1 MFSRKGSPERAVL
14 TISLTLNQQNE
25 HTGINLV
32 VFYYNHKSKMY
43 SKMKTVDTIITY
55 LFAIIYL
62 VFALNYFFGFLPM
75 PPLEGDALQYM
86 TLLGTTGY
94 MTAVKVLELAVAI
107 MLLLNIRRPL
117 AWLLILPVSTNIL
130 MYDVFIVG
138 LPTLGVLMMT
148 MNVYMV
154 YRLRENYACIWAK

>member
-1 MFSRKGSPERAVL
+1 
-14 TISLTLNQQNE
+14 
-25 HTGINLV
+25 
-32 VFYYNHKSKMY
+32 
-43 SKMKTVDTIITY
+43 MKTVDAIVTY

-62 VFALNYFFGFLPM
+62 VFALNYFLGFLPM
-75 PPLEGDALQYM
+75 PVLEGNALEYM

-94 MTAVKVLELAVAI
+94 MTAVKFLELAVTI

-138 LPTLGVLMMT
+138 IPTFGLLMMA

-154 YRLRENYACIWAK
+154 YRLRKNYACILAK

>member
-1 MFSRKGSPERAVL
+1 MPRKGSPEQAVL

-43 SKMKTVDTIITY
+43 RKMKTINSIITY

-62 VFALNYFFGFLPM
+62 VFALNYFLGFLPM
-75 PPLEGDALQYM
+75 PELEGDALQYM

-94 MTAVKVLELAVAI
+94 MTAIKFLELAVAF
-107 MLLLNIRRPL
+107 MLLLNFRRPL

-138 LPTLGVLMMT
+138 LPTLGVLMMA

>member
-1 MFSRKGSPERAVL
+1 LLYFI
-14 TISLTLNQQNE
+14 TIINQ
-25 HTGINLV
+25 
-32 VFYYNHKSKMY
+32 KMY

-62 VFALNYFFGFLPM
+62 VFALNYFLGFLPM
-75 PPLEGDALQYM
+75 PELEGDALQYM

-94 MTAVKVLELAVAI
+94 MTAVKFLELAVAI
-107 MLLLNIRRPL
+107 MLLLNFRRPL

-138 LPTLGVLMMT
+138 IPTLGVLMMA